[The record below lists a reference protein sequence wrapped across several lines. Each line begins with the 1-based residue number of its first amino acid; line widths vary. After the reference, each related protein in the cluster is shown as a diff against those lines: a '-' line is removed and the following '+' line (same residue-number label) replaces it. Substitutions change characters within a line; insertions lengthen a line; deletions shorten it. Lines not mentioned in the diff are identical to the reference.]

1 MKSSPS
7 RKSVV
12 TGCDGRVKLIVN
24 VSEGP
29 LNGELVVADEYVP
42 ETEYVTSESAFTGC
56 APRMRASNT
65 PQNPYPVLNTIRA
78 PLRLPRSN
86 IGYPERGAST
96 TTYTRYEHSKVQF
109 SQLSA
114 ASNPFVFS
122 NGLAAWYSS
131 GDPASWIVQADSH
144 YSPPF
149 GNRSFPSA

>member
-1 MKSSPS
+1 MGASTKKSSPR

-42 ETEYVTSESAFTGC
+42 ETEYVTSESAFTRC

-78 PLRLPRSN
+78 PLRVPRSN
-86 IGYPERGAST
+86 SRYPDRGAST
-96 TTYTRYEHSKVQF
+96 TTYTRYEHSKVQIF
-109 SQLSA
+109 HP
-114 ASNPFVFS
+114 SNLTNSFVFNKTS
-122 NGLAAWYSS
+122 V
-131 GDPASWIVQADSH
+131 P
-144 YSPPF
+144 
-149 GNRSFPSA
+149 